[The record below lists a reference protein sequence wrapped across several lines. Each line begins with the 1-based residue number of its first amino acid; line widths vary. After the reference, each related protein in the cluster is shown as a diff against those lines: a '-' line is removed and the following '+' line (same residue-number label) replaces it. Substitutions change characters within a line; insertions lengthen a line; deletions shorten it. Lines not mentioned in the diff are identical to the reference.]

1 MSEKVSENPW
11 ERVPLGFLLGR
22 ASVATSAR
30 VTDELRAL
38 DLGLL
43 EYVCMTKLRN
53 SPGLSNAELARETR
67 VTRQAVNVAL
77 QRLQEAEMIS
87 RPETVSSGRAL
98 PARLTRKGSA
108 LIRRA
113 EEAVRS
119 VEDQLLGALS
129 PAQRS
134 EFKRV
139 LGLCIESG
147 EVGVAE
153 LEPLDGR
160 RR

>member
-1 MSEKVSENPW
+1 M
-11 ERVPLGFLLGR
+11 GFLLGR

-30 VTDELRAL
+30 VTDELRSF

-53 SPGLSNAELARETR
+53 SPGMSNAELARETR
-67 VTRQAVNVAL
+67 VTRQAMNIAL
-77 QRLQEAEMIS
+77 QRLQEAELIT
-87 RPETVSSGRAL
+87 RPGSVPSGRSL

-119 VEDQLLGALS
+119 AEDQLLAGLNAKE
-129 PAQRS
+129 RR
-134 EFKRV
+134 EFKRM
-139 LGLCIESG
+139 LGVCIESG
-147 EVGVAE
+147 EAGNA
-153 LEPLDGR
+153 PLGR
-160 RR
+160 LSAARR

>member
-1 MSEKVSENPW
+1 
-11 ERVPLGFLLGR
+11 LGFLLGR

-30 VTDELRAL
+30 VNDELRAL

-43 EYVCMTKLRN
+43 DYVCMTKLRS
-53 SPGLSNAELARETR
+53 SPGMSNAELARETR

-77 QRLQEAEMIS
+77 QRLQEAGMVT

-113 EEAVRS
+113 EEAVRAM
-119 VEDQLLGALS
+119 EDQLLGALS
-129 PAQRS
+129 AAERS
-134 EFKRV
+134 EFKRM
-139 LGLCIESG
+139 LGVCIESG
-147 EVGVAE
+147 EAGDAP
-153 LEPLDGR
+153 LEPLGGHR
-160 RR
+160 R